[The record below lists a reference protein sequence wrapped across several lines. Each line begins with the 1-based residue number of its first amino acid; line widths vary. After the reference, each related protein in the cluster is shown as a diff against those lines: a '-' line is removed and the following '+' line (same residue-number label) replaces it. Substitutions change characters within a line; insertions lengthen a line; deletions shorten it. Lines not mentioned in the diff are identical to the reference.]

1 MKPIEKNE
9 LYQHV
14 SEFLKGK
21 GIELKAGSYAT
32 GIQTGCSI
40 LADAINLS
48 QKHRDASV
56 IPALSVIEDR
66 CVNQVATATSAGAPV
81 QVGQVP
87 IESIGVVVVLE
98 SLLRVRVPTLV
109 MELECTLH
117 DVEAH
122 VVECDPSIKVE
133 CLVEPIWLVLD

>member
-21 GIELKAGSYAT
+21 GIELKAGSYAN

-48 QKHRDASV
+48 QRGLSRAKAGLDEKLSQMRQVIHEKTAPDGSAQEAPKTSAPRPASTRAKTKTASGPKAKAKAKVKAVKKKVAKAASV
-56 IPALSVIEDR
+56 
-66 CVNQVATATSAGAPV
+66 
-81 QVGQVP
+81 
-87 IESIGVVVVLE
+87 
-98 SLLRVRVPTLV
+98 
-109 MELECTLH
+109 
-117 DVEAH
+117 
-122 VVECDPSIKVE
+122 K
-133 CLVEPIWLVLD
+133 